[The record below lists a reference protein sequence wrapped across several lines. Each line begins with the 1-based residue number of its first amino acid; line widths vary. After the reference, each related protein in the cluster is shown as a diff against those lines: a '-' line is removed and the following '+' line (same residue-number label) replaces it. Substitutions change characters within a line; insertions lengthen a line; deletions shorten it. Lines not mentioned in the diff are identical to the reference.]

1 MATVLLIPHVDAGDR
16 TVWTGDHDV
25 RPLSELGRRQAEELA
40 EALAS
45 RSITALYA
53 SRALRARQTL
63 EPLAQR
69 LRLTVVVDPGLTEK
83 QLGEDR
89 PTMARR
95 GWEGLQRFAKDAG
108 EGIVAAASH
117 GDMIPALVDYLAKEY
132 NTSGVPDITRRGQW
146 YEIEIEDRTVVGL
159 TLSDGPEDFPL
170 ML

>member
-1 MATVLLIPHVDAGDR
+1 MAIILLVPHVDAGDR
-16 TVWTGDHDV
+16 TVWTGDHDL
-25 RPLSELGRRQAEELA
+25 RPLSELGRWQAEALA
-40 EALAS
+40 DALAS
-45 RSITALYA
+45 RSIGALYA

-63 EPLAQR
+63 EPLAKQ
-69 LRLTVVVDPGLTEK
+69 LGLTVVVDSDLTEK

-89 PTMARR
+89 PAMVLR

-146 YEIEIEDRTVVGL
+146 YEIEIEDGKVVGL

-170 ML
+170 V